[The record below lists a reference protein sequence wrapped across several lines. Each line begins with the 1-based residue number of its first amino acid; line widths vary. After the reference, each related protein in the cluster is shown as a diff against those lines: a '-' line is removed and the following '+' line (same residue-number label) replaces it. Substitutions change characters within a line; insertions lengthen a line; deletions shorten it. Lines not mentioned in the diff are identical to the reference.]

1 MFQCDTSDFLENI
14 DVRVKKDK
22 PHARKDS
29 IYSLLQQHTAS
40 HLSVDS
46 YAPIL

>member
-1 MFQCDTSDFLENI
+1 MLQCDTCDFLENI
-14 DVRVKKDK
+14 DIKVKKDK
-22 PHARKDS
+22 PHARMDS